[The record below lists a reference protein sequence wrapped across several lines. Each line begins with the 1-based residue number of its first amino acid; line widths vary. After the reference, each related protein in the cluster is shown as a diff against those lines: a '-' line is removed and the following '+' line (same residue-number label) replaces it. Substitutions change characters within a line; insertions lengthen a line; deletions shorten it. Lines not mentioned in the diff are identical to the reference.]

1 MTDTTRRHT
10 LKGLA
15 LTLGATVL
23 PGCATRPAAPPRI
36 EQGDTAAAL
45 DQLRLWLNERT
56 RRAPQV
62 NLSVAVLDGDAVA
75 YAGGYGMANPERV
88 LPATEHIRY
97 RAGSVSKVF
106 TAMAALQLAE
116 QGRLNLDAPLADVLP
131 GFRMRSRF
139 AGAGPV
145 TPRQILR
152 HRAGL
157 PTDWAQG
164 MWSDTPEPFRRLVS
178 HLQDEYLTAPPGALY
193 AYSNVGFS
201 LLGAAIE
208 HITGEP
214 YERWM
219 QDQLLQPMGM
229 QASAFEVAPPSGPFA
244 SVAFDAK
251 GKVEPE
257 PGLRDMPAGGLNTS
271 VVDLLQLARLWFN
284 QGRVGGRQ
292 ILSPAS
298 LSAMQTPPHPP
309 ALADNASVGLGW
321 HLLDEEL
328 DGVGPLLWHAGGTLH
343 HHAQLMLLPQLKL
356 AVAVMSSSAG
366 AGELAQDAAL
376 KALSLM
382 AQARTGRAPNRPL
395 RQGVD
400 PAYPPADQ
408 LPRPLVID
416 GHYDTPMGLVRLDTQ
431 GQQVYARLGD
441 QRLPLVR
448 QPDGYLKLRVR
459 LLGLIPVDIGPLG
472 DLAFNRY
479 DTADGQAWLIAR
491 RRGRFTLAGTRLTPV
506 PIPAT
511 WRNRLG
517 TYRYGGGDPYLAA
530 QIQSARMFEE
540 DGLLQVELSAGAAT
554 TRLALAPVND
564 QEAIIRGLGRGRGET
579 VHARQDGADTVLL
592 HAGMRFVRR
601 VNA

>member
-1 MTDTTRRHT
+1 MSDTTRRRT
-10 LKGLA
+10 LQGLA
-15 LTLGATVL
+15 LALGATIL
-23 PGCATRPAAPPRI
+23 PGCATRPPAPPRI

-45 DQLRLWLNERT
+45 DQLRRWLNERT
-56 RRAPQV
+56 HRSPQV
-62 NLSVAVLDGDAVA
+62 NLSVAVLDGDAVTF
-75 YAGGYGMANPERV
+75 AGGYGMANPDRV
-88 LPATEHIRY
+88 LPASELTRY

-139 AGAGPV
+139 ANAGPV
-145 TPRQILR
+145 TPRLILR

-164 MWSDTPEPFRRLVS
+164 MWSDTPEPFSRLVA
-178 HLQDEYLTAPPGALY
+178 HLQDEYLAAPPGQLY

-214 YERWM
+214 FARWM
-219 QDQLLQPMGM
+219 QDQVLYPLRM
-229 QASAFEVAPPSGPFA
+229 QSSAFEIAPPSGPFA

-271 VVDLLQLARLWFN
+271 VLDLLQLARLWFN
-284 QGRVGGRQ
+284 QGRVGDRQ
-292 ILSPAS
+292 LLSPAS
-298 LSAMQTPPHPP
+298 ITAMQTPPHPP
-309 ALADNASVGLGW
+309 ALADNASMGLGW

-328 DGVGPLLWHAGGTLH
+328 DGVGPLLWHAGGTPH
-343 HHAQLMLLPQLKL
+343 HHAQLMLLPQLQL
-356 AVAVMSSSAG
+356 AVAVMSSSVG

-376 KALSLM
+376 QALSLM
-382 AQARTGRAPNRPL
+382 AQARTGTDPTRPL

-400 PAYPPADQ
+400 PTYPPADK
-408 LPRPLVID
+408 LPRPPVID

-431 GQQVYARLGD
+431 GEQVHASLGG
-441 QRLPLVR
+441 QRLRLVR

-472 DLAFNRY
+472 DVAFNRY

-491 RRGRFTLAGTRLTPV
+491 RRGRFTLAGTRLEPV
-506 PIPAT
+506 PISPA
-511 WRNRLG
+511 WKNRLG
-517 TYRYGGGDPYLAA
+517 TYRYDGGDPYLAA
-530 QIQSARMFEE
+530 QIQSARVFEE
-540 DGLLQVELSAGAAT
+540 DGLLQVELSAGT
-554 TRLALAPVND
+554 ENTRLALAPVNE

-579 VHARQDGADTVLL
+579 VHARQDGADAVLL
-592 HAGMRFVRR
+592 HGGMRFVRQ
-601 VNA
+601 VGA

>member
-1 MTDTTRRHT
+1 MSDTTRRHT

-15 LTLGATVL
+15 LALGAAVL

-36 EQGDTAAAL
+36 KQGDTAAAL

-56 RRAPQV
+56 RRRPQA
-62 NLSVAVLDGDAVA
+62 NLSVAVLDGDAVTF
-75 YAGGYGMANPERV
+75 AGGYGMANPERV

-139 AGAGPV
+139 ANAGPV

-164 MWSDTPEPFRRLVS
+164 MWSDTPEPFSGLVA
-178 HLQDEYLTAPPGALY
+178 HLQDEYLAHPPGQLY

-208 HITGEP
+208 RITGEP
-214 YERWM
+214 FARWM
-219 QDQLLQPMGM
+219 QDQILHPLRM
-229 QASAFEVAPPSGPFA
+229 QASAFEIAPPSGPFA

-251 GKVEPE
+251 GRVEPE
-257 PGLRDMPAGGLNTS
+257 PGLRDLPAGGLNTT
-271 VVDLLQLARLWFN
+271 VLDLLQLARLWFN
-284 QGRVGGRQ
+284 QGRVGDRQ
-292 ILSPAS
+292 LLSPAS
-298 LSAMQTPPHPP
+298 IAAMQTPPHPP
-309 ALADNASVGLGW
+309 TLADNANMGLGW

-328 DGVGPLLWHAGGTLH
+328 DGVGPLLWHAGGTPH

-356 AVAVMSSSAG
+356 AVAVMSSSVT
-366 AGELAQDAAL
+366 AGELAQDTAL
-376 KALSLM
+376 QALSLM
-382 AQARTGRAPNRPL
+382 VQARTGRDAVRPL

-400 PAYPPADQ
+400 PAYPPAE
-408 LPRPLVID
+408 PARYT
-416 GHYDTPMGLVRLDTQ
+416 GHYDTPIGVVRLSPQ
-431 GQQVYARLGD
+431 GQQVQARLGD
-441 QRLPLVR
+441 QSLPLVLR
-448 QPDGYLKLRVR
+448 PDGYLQLRAR
-459 LLGLIPVDIGPLG
+459 LLGLFPVDIGPLG
-472 DLAFNRY
+472 EVAFNRH
-479 DTADGQAWLIAR
+479 DTADGQAWLLAR
-491 RRGRFTLAGTRLTPV
+491 RRGRFTLAGTRLDPV
-506 PIPAT
+506 PISAA
-511 WRNRLG
+511 WRRRLG
-517 TYRYGGGDPYLAA
+517 TYRYDGGDPFLAA
-530 QIQSARMFEE
+530 QIRSARVYEE
-540 DGLLQVELSAGAAT
+540 DGLLLVELVAGAAS

-564 QEAIIRGLGRGRGET
+564 QEATLRGLGRGRGET

-592 HAGMRFVRR
+592 HGGMRFVRQ
-601 VNA
+601 VGA

>member
-1 MTDTTRRHT
+1 MSDTTRRHT

-15 LTLGATVL
+15 LALGATIL
-23 PGCATRPAAPPRI
+23 PGCATRPATPTRI

-62 NLSVAVLDGDAVA
+62 NLSVAVLDGDTVA
-75 YAGGYGMANPERV
+75 FAGGYGMANPERL

-106 TAMAALQLAE
+106 TAMAALRLAE
-116 QGRLNLDAPLADVLP
+116 QGRLNLDAPLAEVLP

-139 AGAGPV
+139 ADAGAV

-164 MWSDTPEPFRRLVS
+164 MWTNTPEPISRLVT
-178 HLQDEYLTAPPGALY
+178 HLQDEHLAAPPDRLY

-214 YERWM
+214 FARWM
-219 QDQLLQPMGM
+219 QDQLLRPLRME
-229 QASAFEVAPPSGPFA
+229 ASAFEITPPSGPFA

-251 GKVEPE
+251 GRVEAE
-257 PGLRDMPAGGLNTS
+257 PGLRDLPAGGLNTT
-271 VVDLLQLARLWFN
+271 VLDLLQLARLWFN
-284 QGRVGGRQ
+284 QGRVGGQ
-292 ILSPAS
+292 QLLGTAS
-298 LSAMQTPPHPP
+298 IAAMQTPPHPP
-309 ALADNASVGLGW
+309 QLADGATMGLGW
-321 HLLDEEL
+321 HLLDEEF
-328 DGVGPLLWHAGGTLH
+328 DGVGPLLWHAGGTPH
-343 HHAQLMLLPQLKL
+343 HHAQFMLLPQLKL
-356 AVAVMSSSAG
+356 AVAVMSSSVG
-366 AGELAQDAAL
+366 AGELAQDSAV

-382 AQARTGRAPNRPL
+382 AQARTGGDPTRPL
-395 RQGVD
+395 LQGVD
-400 PAYPPADQ
+400 PAYPPAD
-408 LPRPLVID
+408 PSRYT
-416 GHYDTPMGLVRLDTQ
+416 GHFDTPFGVVRLAPQ
-431 GQQVYARLGD
+431 GQQVQARLGD
-441 QRLPLVR
+441 QTLPLVR
-448 QPDGYLKLRVR
+448 RPDGYLQLRVR

-472 DLAFNRY
+472 DVAFNRH

-491 RRGRFTLAGTRLTPV
+491 RRGRFSLAGTRLAPV
-506 PIPAT
+506 PIPPA
-511 WRNRLG
+511 WKSRLG
-517 TYRYGGGDPYLAA
+517 TYRYDGGDLYLAT
-530 QIQSARMFEE
+530 QIQSARVFEE
-540 DGLLQVELSAGAAT
+540 DGLLLVELAT
-554 TRLALAPVND
+554 GPESTRLALAPVND

-592 HAGMRFVRR
+592 HGGMRFVRQVGAEER
-601 VNA
+601 S

>member
-1 MTDTTRRHT
+1 MTAPSRRTT

-15 LTLGATVL
+15 MALGAAIL
-23 PGCATRPAAPPRI
+23 PGCATTAPPPI
-36 EQGDTAAAL
+36 AQGDTAAAL

-56 RRAPQV
+56 RRSPQV
-62 NLSVAVLDGDAVA
+62 NLSVALLDGDTVA
-75 YAGGYGMANPERV
+75 FAGGYGMANPDRV
-88 LPATEHIRY
+88 LPASELTRY
-97 RAGSVSKVF
+97 RAGSISKVF

-139 AGAGPV
+139 ADAGPV
-145 TPRQILR
+145 TPRLVLR

-164 MWSDTPEPFRRLVS
+164 MWSDTPEPFGRLVT
-178 HLQDEYLTAPPGALY
+178 HLQDEFLATPPGQLY
-193 AYSNVGFS
+193 AYSNIGFS

-214 YERWM
+214 FARWM
-219 QDQLLQPMGM
+219 QDQLLQPLRM
-229 QASAFEVAPPSGPFA
+229 QASAFEIAPPSGPFA

-251 GKVEPE
+251 GQVEPE
-257 PGLRDMPAGGLNTS
+257 PGLRDLPAGGLNTT
-271 VVDLLQLARLWFN
+271 VVDLLQLARLWFH
-284 QGRVGGRQ
+284 QGRIDGRQ

-298 LSAMQTPPHPP
+298 IAAMQTPPHPP
-309 ALADNASVGLGW
+309 TLADNATVGLGW

-328 DGVGPLLWHAGGTLH
+328 DGVGPLLWHAGGTPH

-356 AVAVMSSSAG
+356 AVAVMSSSVG
-366 AGELAQDAAL
+366 ASELAQDTSL

-382 AQARTGRAPNRPL
+382 AQARTGSDPVRPL

-400 PAYPPADQ
+400 PASPPTDLAAYA
-408 LPRPLVID
+408 
-416 GHYDTPMGLVRLDTQ
+416 GHYDTPMGAVRLDIQ
-431 GQQVYARLGD
+431 GQQVHASLGG

-459 LLGLIPVDIGPLG
+459 LLGLIPVNIGPLG
-472 DLAFNRY
+472 DVAFNRH

-491 RRGRFTLAGTRLTPV
+491 RRGRFTLAGTRLDPV
-506 PIPAT
+506 PIPGA
-511 WRNRLG
+511 WKNRLG
-517 TYRYGGGDPYLAA
+517 TYRYGGGDPFLAA

-540 DGLLQVELSAGAAT
+540 DGLLLVELVAGPES

-564 QEAIIRGLGRGRGET
+564 HEAIIRGLGRGRGET
-579 VHARQDGADTVLL
+579 VHARQDGVDTVLL
-592 HAGMRFVRR
+592 HVGMRFVRQ
-601 VNA
+601 VGT

>member
-1 MTDTTRRHT
+1 MSDMTRRHT

-15 LTLGATVL
+15 LALGAAVL
-23 PGCATRPAAPPRI
+23 PGCATGPATPPAI
-36 EQGDTAAAL
+36 GPGDTAAAL

-56 RRAPQV
+56 RRTPQV
-62 NLSVAVLDGDAVA
+62 NLSVAVLDSDAVPF
-75 YAGGYGMANPERV
+75 AGGYGMANPDRV
-88 LPATEHIRY
+88 LPASELTRY

-157 PTDWAQG
+157 PGDWAQG
-164 MWSDTPEPFRRLVS
+164 MWSNTPEPFSRLVS

-214 YERWM
+214 YARWM

-229 QASAFEVAPPSGPFA
+229 QASAFEIAPPSGPFA

-284 QGRVGGRQ
+284 QGRIGGRQ

-298 LSAMQTPPHPP
+298 LTAMQTPPHPP
-309 ALADNASVGLGW
+309 ALTDNASVGLGW

-328 DGVGPLLWHAGGTLH
+328 DGVGPLLWHAGGTPH

-356 AVAVMSSSAG
+356 AVAVMSSSAS
-366 AGELAQDAAL
+366 AGPLAQDAAL

-382 AQARTGRAPNRPL
+382 ALARTGRDPTRPL

-400 PAYPPADQ
+400 PAYPPAESGAYA
-408 LPRPLVID
+408 

-431 GQQVYARLGD
+431 GQQVQARLGA
-441 QRLPLVR
+441 QKLPLVR
-448 QPDGYLKLRVR
+448 TPDGYLQLRVR

-472 DLAFNRY
+472 EAAFNRH

-491 RRGRFTLAGTRLTPV
+491 RRGRFTLAGTRLDPV
-506 PIPAT
+506 PIPPA
-511 WRNRLG
+511 WKDRLG
-517 TYRYGGGDPYLAA
+517 TYRYDGGDPYLAT
-530 QIQSARMFEE
+530 QIRSARLYEE
-540 DGLLQVELSAGAAT
+540 DGLLLVELAAGT
-554 TRLALAPVND
+554 DSTQLALAPVND
-564 QEAIIRGLGRGRGET
+564 QEAILRGLGRGRGDT
-579 VHARQDGADTVLL
+579 VHASQEGAATVLQQG
-592 HAGMRFVRR
+592 GMRFVRTT
-601 VNA
+601 